1 MRPLR
6 VVSGTDP
13 LDLLVQLRAALSGTG
28 PALLPRPADAAEPV
42 GAPALPAEVAKTLA
56 LVIETSGST
65 GSPKRVALG
74 AGALLASAAGTQSAL
89 GGAGQWLLALPTHY
103 IAGAQVLVR
112 SITAEVDP
120 LVLPPGH
127 FDPAAFVD
135 AIGGFRPHVPRFTS
149 LVPTQLHRLV
159 EHATADPRSRS
170 ALRTLDAVLVGGQAT
185 APALLDRAAEL
196 GIRVVTTYGSS
207 ETSGGCVYDGQPVG
221 TTRVSVVDGQVEIAG
236 PTLADGYLGDPEAT
250 DRAFAQHDDLRWY
263 RTGDAGEVGE
273 GGTLAVTGRLDSVLI
288 SGGEKVS
295 LDRIELVARGVAG
308 LADAVA
314 VAGEDAEWGQRAV
327 LFTGT
332 EAGDE
337 TRDELKRVLTGS
349 LGRAAGRAML
359 VPGATIPVL
368 ASGKPDRVALGREA
382 ARITRT

>member
-6 VVSGTDP
+6 VVSGDDP
-13 LDLLVQLRAALSGTG
+13 LDLLLQLRAALSGSG
-28 PALLPRPADAAEPV
+28 PALLPRPAGAGEPA
-42 GAPALPAEVAKTLA
+42 GAPALPREVAKTLA

-65 GSPKRVALG
+65 GPPKRVALG
-74 AGALLASAAGTQSAL
+74 TGALLASAAGTQSAL

-103 IAGAQVLVR
+103 IAGVQVLVR

-135 AIGGFRPHVPRFTS
+135 AIGAFRPQVPRFTS

-159 EHATADPRSRS
+159 QHAEDDPRARA

-207 ETSGGCVYDGQPVG
+207 ETAGGCVYDGQPVG
-221 TTRVSVVDGQVEIAG
+221 TTRVAIEDGQIEIAG
-236 PTLADGYLGDPEAT
+236 PSLADGYLGDPEAT
-250 DRAFAQHDDLRWY
+250 DRAFVQHDGQRWY
-263 RTGDAGEVGE
+263 RTGDAGEVSEDGVL
-273 GGTLAVTGRLDSVLI
+273 TVTGRLDSVLI

-295 LDRIELVARGVAG
+295 LDRIELVARGVPG

-314 VAGEDAEWGQRAV
+314 VAAPDDEWGQRAV
-327 LFTGT
+327 LFT
-332 EAGDE
+332 ASDADDA
-337 TRDELKRVLTGS
+337 TRDELKGLLTES

-359 VPGATIPVL
+359 VSGATTPAL
-368 ASGKPDRVALGREA
+368 ASGKPDRVALAREA

>member
-6 VVSGTDP
+6 VVSGADP
-13 LDLLVQLRAALSGTG
+13 LDLLLRLREALSGSG
-28 PALLPRPADAAEPV
+28 PALLARPAGAGDPP
-42 GAPALPAEVAKTLA
+42 GAPALPAEVAKTVA

-74 AGALLASAAGTQSAL
+74 TGALLASAAATQSAL

-112 SITAEVDP
+112 SIAADVDP

-135 AIGGFRPHVPRFTS
+135 AIGRFRPQVPRFTS

-159 EHATADPRSRS
+159 QHADADPGARA

-185 APALLDRAAEL
+185 APALLDRSAEL

-207 ETSGGCVYDGQPVG
+207 ETAGGCVYDGQPVG
-221 TTRVSVVDGQVEIAG
+221 TTRVAVVDGQIEIAG

-250 DRAFAQHDDLRWY
+250 DRAFVQHDGLRWY
-263 RTGDAGEVGE
+263 RTGDAGEVSDGIL
-273 GGTLAVTGRLDSVLI
+273 TVTGRLDSVLI

-295 LDRIELVARGVAG
+295 LDRIELVAHGVPG
-308 LADAVA
+308 LEDAVA
-314 VAGEDAEWGQRAV
+314 VAAPDAEWGQRAV
-327 LFTGT
+327 LFT
-332 EAGDE
+332 ASDADDA
-337 TRDELKRVLTGS
+337 TRDALKAQLTES
-349 LGRAAGRAML
+349 LGRGAGRALL
-359 VPGATIPVL
+359 VAGATTPAL
-368 ASGKPDRVALGREA
+368 ASGKPDRVALAREA
-382 ARITRT
+382 ARIART

>member
-6 VVSGTDP
+6 VVAGADP
-13 LDLLVQLRAALSGTG
+13 HDLLLQLREALSGTG
-28 PALLPRPADAAEPV
+28 PALLPRAAGAREPE

-65 GSPKRVALG
+65 GAPKRVALG
-74 AGALLASAAGTQSAL
+74 AGALLAGAAATQSAL

-120 LVLPPGH
+120 LVLPPGP

-135 AIGGFRPHVPRFTS
+135 AIGGFRPQVPRFTS

-159 EHATADPRSRS
+159 QHAADDPRAR
-170 ALRTLDAVLVGGQAT
+170 AELRTLDAVLVGGQAT
-185 APALLDRAAEL
+185 APALLERAAEL
-196 GIRVVTTYGSS
+196 GMRIVTTYGSS
-207 ETSGGCVYDGQPVG
+207 ETAGGCVYDGQPVG
-221 TTRVSVVDGQVEIAG
+221 TTRVAVVDGEIQIAG

-250 DRAFAQHDDLRWY
+250 DRAFVQHDDLRWY
-263 RTGDAGEVGE
+263 RTGDAGA
-273 GGTLAVTGRLDSVLI
+273 LADGMLTVTGRLDSVLI

-295 LDRIELVARGVAG
+295 LDRIELVARGLPG

-314 VAGEDAEWGQRAV
+314 VAVDDEEWGQRAV
-327 LFTGT
+327 LFTESAVDDGT
-332 EAGDE
+332 GH
-337 TRDELKRVLTGS
+337 ELKRVLTSS
-349 LGRAAGRAML
+349 LGRAAGHAL
-359 VPGATIPVL
+359 LAAGVDIPLLAT
-368 ASGKPDRVALGREA
+368 GKPDRVALARRATGIPRE
-382 ARITRT
+382 

>member
-6 VVSGTDP
+6 VLPGADP
-13 LDLLVQLRAALSGTG
+13 LDLLLQLREALSGTG
-28 PALLPRPADAAEPV
+28 PALLPRPAGAAEPE

-74 AGALLASAAGTQSAL
+74 AGALLAGAAATQSAL

-127 FDPAAFVD
+127 FDPTTFVD
-135 AIGGFRPHVPRFTS
+135 AIGGFRPQVPRFTA

-159 EHATADPRSRS
+159 QHAAEDARAR
-170 ALRTLDAVLVGGQAT
+170 AELRTLDAVLVGGQAT
-185 APALLDRAAEL
+185 APALLDRAAGL

-207 ETSGGCVYDGQPVG
+207 ETAGGCVYDGQPVG
-221 TTRVSVVDGQVEIAG
+221 TTRVAVVDGEIQIAG

-250 DRAFAQHDDLRWY
+250 DRAFVQHDGLRWY
-263 RTGDAGEVGE
+263 RTGDAGEVTD
-273 GGTLAVTGRLDSVLI
+273 GTLTVTGRLDSVLI

-295 LDRIELVARGVAG
+295 LDRIELVARGIPG

-314 VAGEDAEWGQRAV
+314 VRADDEEWGQRAV
-327 LFTGT
+327 LFT
-332 EAGDE
+332 ESVPDDA
-337 TRDELKRVLTGS
+337 TRGELKRALSES
-349 LGRAAGRAML
+349 LGRVAGRAAL
-359 VPGATIPVL
+359 VPGVAIPLL
-368 ASGKPDRVALGREA
+368 ASGKPDRVALARRAAGIGRE
-382 ARITRT
+382 

>member
-1 MRPLR
+1 MRSLR
-6 VVSGTDP
+6 VVAGGDP
-13 LDLLVQLRAALSGTG
+13 LALLLHLREALSGTG
-28 PALLPRPADAAEPV
+28 PALLPRAAGATDPA
-42 GAPALPAEVAKTLA
+42 GAPVLPREVAKTLA

-65 GSPKRVALG
+65 GSPKRVALS

-112 SITAEVDP
+112 SITAEIDP

-135 AIGGFRPHVPRFTS
+135 AIGAFRPQVPRFTA

-159 EHATADPRSRS
+159 EHAVGAPKARA

-185 APALLDRAAEL
+185 TPALLEHAAEL

-207 ETSGGCVYDGQPVG
+207 ETAGGCVYDGQPVG
-221 TTRVSVVDGQVEIAG
+221 TTRVAVVDGQIEIAG

-250 DRAFAQHDDLRWY
+250 DRAFVQHDDLRWY
-263 RTGDAGEVGE
+263 RTGDAGQLSDGVL
-273 GGTLAVTGRLDSVLI
+273 TVTGRLDSVLI

-308 LADAVA
+308 LEDAVA
-314 VAGEDAEWGQRAV
+314 VATPDAEWGQRAV
-327 LFTGT
+327 LFTET
-332 EAGDE
+332 DAGDATQRE
-337 TRDELKRVLTGS
+337 VKALLTDS
-349 LGRAAGRAML
+349 LGRAAGRATL
-359 VPGATIPVL
+359 VPRATIPL
-368 ASGKPDRVALGREA
+368 LSSGKPDRVALEREA
-382 ARITRT
+382 ARIART

>member
-6 VVSGTDP
+6 VVPGADP
-13 LDLLVQLRAALSGTG
+13 LDLLLQLREALSGTG
-28 PALLPRPADAAEPV
+28 PALLPRPAGAAEPE

-74 AGALLASAAGTQSAL
+74 AGALLAGAAATQSAL

-135 AIGGFRPHVPRFTS
+135 AIAGFRPRVPRFTA

-159 EHATADPRSRS
+159 QHAAEDAQAR
-170 ALRTLDAVLVGGQAT
+170 AELRTLDAILVGGQAT

-207 ETSGGCVYDGQPVG
+207 ETAGGCVYDGQPIG
-221 TTRVSVVDGQVEIAG
+221 TTRVAIVDGEIQIAG

-250 DRAFAQHDDLRWY
+250 DRVFVQHDDLRWY
-263 RTGDAGEVGE
+263 RTGDAGEVTDGVL
-273 GGTLAVTGRLDSVLI
+273 TVTGRLDSVLI

-295 LDRIELVARGVAG
+295 LDRIELIARGVPG

-314 VAGEDAEWGQRAV
+314 VAGDDEEWGQRAV
-327 LFTGT
+327 LFTESIADDGT
-332 EAGDE
+332 RG
-337 TRDELKRVLTGS
+337 ELKRALSGS
-349 LGRAAGRAML
+349 LGRAAGRAVL
-359 VPGATIPVL
+359 VPGAPIPLL
-368 ASGKPDRVALGREA
+368 ASGKPDRVALARQAGGIGRE
-382 ARITRT
+382 

>member
-6 VVSGTDP
+6 VVPGAHP
-13 LDLLVQLRAALSGTG
+13 LDLLIDLRAALSGTG
-28 PALLPRPADAAEPV
+28 PALLPRPDGRAEPT
-42 GAPALPAEVAKTLA
+42 GAPPLPAEVAKTLA

-65 GSPKRVALG
+65 GSPKRVALS

-112 SITAEVDP
+112 SITAQVDP
-120 LVLPPGH
+120 IVLPPGR
-127 FDPAAFVD
+127 FDPRAFVD
-135 AIGGFRPHVPRFTS
+135 VIGSFRPQVPRFTS

-159 EHATADPRSRS
+159 QHAAGDAPARA

-185 APALLDRAAEL
+185 APALLERAVEL

-207 ETSGGCVYDGQPVG
+207 ETAGGCVYDGQPLG
-221 TTRVSVVDGQVEIAG
+221 TTRVAVVDGQIEIAG
-236 PTLADGYLGDPEAT
+236 PTLAEGYLGDPEAT
-250 DRAFAQHDDLRWY
+250 DRAFVQHDDLRWY
-263 RTGDAGEVGE
+263 LTGDAGEVSEDGIL
-273 GGTLAVTGRLDSVLI
+273 TVTGRLDSVLI

-295 LDRIELVARGVAG
+295 LDRIELVARGVQG

-314 VAGEDAEWGQRAV
+314 VAVTDAEWGQHAV
-327 LFTGT
+327 LFT
-332 EAGDE
+332 ELDADEE
-337 TRDELKRVLTGS
+337 TRRELKAVLTDS

-359 VPGATIPVL
+359 VGGAMIPL
-368 ASGKPDRVALGREA
+368 LPSGKPDRVALERAA